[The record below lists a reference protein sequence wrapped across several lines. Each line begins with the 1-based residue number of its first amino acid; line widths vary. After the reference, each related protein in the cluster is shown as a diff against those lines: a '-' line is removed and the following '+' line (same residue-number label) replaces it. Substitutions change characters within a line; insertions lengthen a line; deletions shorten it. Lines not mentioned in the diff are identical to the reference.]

1 MPPACS
7 FFCVFFIK
15 INKIRKIVTLIFNP
29 YKTNQFSLINF
40 ILYFKTKHFN
50 QIKKIEKTLIQ
61 LK

>member
-7 FFCVFFIK
+7 FFGVFFIN
-15 INKIRKIVTLIFNP
+15 INMVRMIVTLIFNP

-40 ILYFKTKHFN
+40 ILHFKTKHFN